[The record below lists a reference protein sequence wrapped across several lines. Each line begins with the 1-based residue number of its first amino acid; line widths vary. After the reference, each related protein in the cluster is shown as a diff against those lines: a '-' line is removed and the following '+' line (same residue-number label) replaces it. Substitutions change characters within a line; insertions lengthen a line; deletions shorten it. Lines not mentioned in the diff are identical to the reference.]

1 MSFLRPL
8 AMLAVLVGAC
18 FLTHRHTPHHTAS
31 EESLFST
38 IFMHV
43 IPAPV
48 VGAHGDHGHGDEAHG
63 ADAHGEEAH
72 SDGEHSD
79 GDHGDGAHHPEPAFH
94 IALPAFLGGFDGHP
108 GKEGPQLVFYNLQI
122 FQFAALLMILIGLG
136 GVPGYLRTGQGD
148 TVTRFMAGFCLW
160 LRDDLVEPA
169 MGKELSNKFLPF
181 MMFVFFFL
189 MFMNVMGLTPASV
202 TPTASIFV
210 TGAMAFITLS
220 LMLVG
225 GIIAQGPVAFF
236 KNLVPHVP
244 LVLWPLMFLIEL
256 TGLFLK
262 PAALMIRLFATMTG
276 GHLVVLSF
284 LALIFF
290 FGPFAGN
297 SVGQGVAFSPVWVGF
312 SVFVM
317 IIEAFVALVQAYI
330 FTLLSSLFIS
340 ASIHPEH

>member
-1 MSFLRPL
+1 MSILRPL

-38 IFMHV
+38 MFMHV

-48 VGAHGDHGHGDEAHG
+48 VGAHGDEAHG
-63 ADAHGEEAH
+63 THGEIDH
-72 SDGEHSD
+72 SEGDAAEHA
-79 GDHGDGAHHPEPAFH
+79 GDHADDHGHDHHHAEPALH
-94 IALPAFLGGFDGHP
+94 IGLPAFLGGFDGHP
-108 GKEGPQLVFYNLQI
+108 GKEGHQLVVYNLQI
-122 FQFAALLMILIGLG
+122 FQFAALLMILIGFS
-136 GVPGYLRTGQGD
+136 GVPTYLRTGQGD
-148 TVTRFMAGFCLW
+148 TTSKLMAGFCLW
-160 LRDDLVEPA
+160 VRDDLVEPA
-169 MGKELSNKFLPF
+169 MGKELSNRFLPF
-181 MMFVFFFL
+181 MMFIFFFI

-210 TGAMAFITLS
+210 TGALAFITFS
-220 LMLVG
+220 TMIIG
-225 GIIAQGPVAFF
+225 GMIAQGPVAFF

-244 LVLWPLMFLIEL
+244 LILWPLMFVIEL

-284 LALIFF
+284 LALIFL

-297 SVGQGVAFSPVWVGF
+297 SMAKAVAISPAWVGF

>member
-1 MSFLRPL
+1 MSILRPL

-38 IFMHV
+38 MFMHV

-48 VGAHGDHGHGDEAHG
+48 VGAHGDEAHG
-63 ADAHGEEAH
+63 GHGEIDHSEAAA
-72 SDGEHSD
+72 SEHAEE
-79 GDHGDGAHHPEPAFH
+79 HGDGHHHAEPALH
-94 IALPAFLGGFDGHP
+94 IGLPAFLGGFDGHP
-108 GKEGPQLVFYNLQI
+108 DKEGHQLVVYNLQI
-122 FQFAALLMILIGLG
+122 FQFAALLMILIGFS
-136 GVPGYLRTGQGD
+136 GVPTYLRTGQGD
-148 TVTRFMAGFCLW
+148 TTSKLMAGFCLW
-160 LRDDLVEPA
+160 VRDDLVEPA
-169 MGKELSNKFLPF
+169 MGKELSNRFLPF
-181 MMFVFFFL
+181 MMFIFFFI

-210 TGAMAFITLS
+210 TGALAFITFS
-220 LMLVG
+220 TMIIG
-225 GIIAQGPVAFF
+225 GMIAQGPVAFF

-244 LVLWPLMFLIEL
+244 LILWPLMFVIEL

-284 LALIFF
+284 LALIFL

-297 SVGQGVAFSPVWVGF
+297 SMAKAVAISPAWVGF

>member
-1 MSFLRPL
+1 VSILRPL

-48 VGAHGDHGHGDEAHG
+48 VGAHGDHGHAEDDEIDHSGTG
-63 ADAHGEEAH
+63 AAVVEDHA
-72 SDGEHSD
+72 DEH
-79 GDHGDGAHHPEPAFH
+79 HHAEPALH
-94 IALPAFLGGFDGHP
+94 IGLPAFLGGFDGHP
-108 GKEGPQLVFYNLQI
+108 TKEGHQLVVYNLQI
-122 FQFAALLMILIGLG
+122 FQLAALLMILIGFS
-136 GVPGYLRTGQGD
+136 GVPTYLRTGQGD
-148 TVTRFMAGFCLW
+148 TTSKLMAGFCLW

-169 MGKELSNKFLPF
+169 MGKELSNRFLPF
-181 MMFVFFFL
+181 MMFIFFFI

-210 TGAMAFITLS
+210 TGALAFITFS
-220 LMLVG
+220 TMIIG
-225 GIIAQGPVAFF
+225 GMIAQGPVAFF

-244 LVLWPLMFLIEL
+244 LILWPLMFVIEL
-256 TGLFLK
+256 TGLILK

-284 LALIFF
+284 LALIFL

-297 SVGQGVAFSPVWVGF
+297 SMGKALAISPAWVGF

>member
-1 MSFLRPL
+1 M
-8 AMLAVLVGAC
+8 V
-18 FLTHRHTPHHTAS
+18 
-31 EESLFST
+31 
-38 IFMHV
+38 
-43 IPAPV
+43 
-48 VGAHGDHGHGDEAHG
+48 
-63 ADAHGEEAH
+63 
-72 SDGEHSD
+72 
-79 GDHGDGAHHPEPAFH
+79 
-94 IALPAFLGGFDGHP
+94 
-108 GKEGPQLVFYNLQI
+108 YNLQI
-122 FQFAALLMILIGLG
+122 FQFAALLMILIGFS
-136 GVPGYLRTGQGD
+136 GVPTYLRTGQGD
-148 TVTRFMAGFCLW
+148 TTSKLMAGFCLW
-160 LRDDLVEPA
+160 VRDDLVEPA
-169 MGKELSNKFLPF
+169 MGKELSNRFLPF
-181 MMFVFFFL
+181 MMFIFFFI

-210 TGAMAFITLS
+210 TGALAFITFS
-220 LMLVG
+220 TMIIG
-225 GIIAQGPVAFF
+225 GMIAQGPVAFF

-244 LVLWPLMFLIEL
+244 LILWPLMFVIEL

-284 LALIFF
+284 LALIFL

-297 SVGQGVAFSPVWVGF
+297 SMAKAVAISPAWVGF

>member
-1 MSFLRPL
+1 VSILRPL

-38 IFMHV
+38 MFMHV

-48 VGAHGDHGHGDEAHG
+48 VGAHGDEAHG
-63 ADAHGEEAH
+63 THGEIDH
-72 SDGEHSD
+72 SEGDAAEHAGD
-79 GDHGDGAHHPEPAFH
+79 HADDHGDDHHHAEPALH
-94 IALPAFLGGFDGHP
+94 IGLPAFLGGFDGHP
-108 GKEGPQLVFYNLQI
+108 GKEGHQLVVYNLQI
-122 FQFAALLMILIGLG
+122 FQFAALMILIGFS
-136 GVPGYLRTGQGD
+136 GVPTYLRTGQGD
-148 TVTRFMAGFCLW
+148 TTSKLMAGFCLW
-160 LRDDLVEPA
+160 VRDDLVEPA
-169 MGKELSNKFLPF
+169 MGKELSNRFLPF
-181 MMFVFFFL
+181 MMFIFFFI

-210 TGAMAFITLS
+210 TGALAFITFS
-220 LMLVG
+220 TMIIG
-225 GIIAQGPVAFF
+225 GMIAQGPVAFF

-244 LVLWPLMFLIEL
+244 LILWPLMFVIEL

-284 LALIFF
+284 LALIFL

-297 SVGQGVAFSPVWVGF
+297 SMAKAVAISPAWVGF